1 MKNFKVLLGLLMLSF
16 LVALTFSSCK
26 DDPVTPEPEPEQPE
40 YVIIKVKAVAENLAS
55 AWLFVPALD
64 IDGRLLLGENTNEI
78 LVGFPYEEFYSTTQL
93 IRVRIMTSING
104 DGKAPYNENFLEQ
117 YVFIDRDKTIV
128 FAL

>member
-55 AWLFVPALD
+55 AWLYIPALD
-64 IDGRLLLGENTNEI
+64 IDHKLIIGENPNEKY
-78 LVGFPYEEFYSTTQL
+78 VGFPYDEFFCTTQL
-93 IRVRIMTSING
+93 IRVEIITSING
-104 DGKAPYNENFLEQ
+104 DGKAPYEHHFLEQ
-117 YVFIDRDKTIV
+117 NIYLDRDKTIV